1 LSVRPPLLFVHGMW
15 STPAVF
21 ARLRAG
27 LEADGWETLAPALP
41 FHDRDPGL
49 PPAEGLGRLGIEDY
63 VSFLADIIR
72 GLRVPPVIIGHSM
85 GAMLAQCVAARVEH
99 AGLVLLSTAGT
110 AATPA
115 VSLAQLKTMGGVM
128 LRWGWWEDA
137 TRIEPEPAMWGIYN
151 GVPGDVARTEIKAL
165 VWDSGRVL
173 AEIML
178 PSLSKTRANTVDLAK
193 LKAPALVI
201 VGCEDRI
208 TLADV
213 SRAVARKLGGPV
225 DYHELPGA
233 GHWLFWGETEA
244 RVTGLLKDWLVRLFG
259 PHG

>member
-1 LSVRPPLLFVHGMW
+1 MRPPLLFVHGMW
-15 STPAVF
+15 SVPGVF
-21 ARLRAG
+21 ARVRAA

-63 VSFLADIIR
+63 VTFLADIIR
-72 GLRVPPVIIGHSM
+72 GMRVPPVIVGHSM
-85 GAMLAQCVAARVEH
+85 GGMLAQCVAARVEH

-110 AATPA
+110 AATP
-115 VSLAQLKTMGGVM
+115 SLGLSPIKTMRGVVT
-128 LRWGWWEDA
+128 RWGWWEDA
-137 TRIEPEPAMWGIYN
+137 TRIEAEPALWGIYN
-151 GVPGDVARTEIKAL
+151 GVPEAVAREELKAL

-208 TLADV
+208 TLAST

-225 DYHELPGA
+225 DYQELPEV
-233 GHWLFWGETEA
+233 GHWLFWGDTEA
-244 RVTGLLKDWLVRLFG
+244 RVTGLMQDWLVRLFG
-259 PHG
+259 RDG

>member
-1 LSVRPPLLFVHGMW
+1 MRPPLLFIHGMW

-21 ARLRAG
+21 ARVRAA

-41 FHDRDPGL
+41 FHDRDPSL
-49 PPAEGLGRLGIEDY
+49 PPPEGLGRLGIEDY
-63 VSFLADIIR
+63 AAYLVEIIR

-85 GAMLAQCVAARVEH
+85 GGMLAQCVAARVQH

-115 VSLAQLKTMGGVM
+115 ISFDQLKTMKSVV
-128 LRWGWWEDA
+128 LRWGWWEDP
-137 TRIEPEPAMWGIYN
+137 TRIEPEGAMWGIYN
-151 GVPGDVARTEIKAL
+151 NVPEEVARAEIKAL

-193 LKAPALVI
+193 LKAPALIV

-208 TLADV
+208 TLASV
-213 SRAVARKLGGPV
+213 SRAVARKLGGV
-225 DYHELPGA
+225 IDYHELPQT
-233 GHWLFWGETEA
+233 GHWLFWGDAEA
-244 RVTGLLKDWLVRLFG
+244 RTIALMQGWLARQFVDAA
-259 PHG
+259 